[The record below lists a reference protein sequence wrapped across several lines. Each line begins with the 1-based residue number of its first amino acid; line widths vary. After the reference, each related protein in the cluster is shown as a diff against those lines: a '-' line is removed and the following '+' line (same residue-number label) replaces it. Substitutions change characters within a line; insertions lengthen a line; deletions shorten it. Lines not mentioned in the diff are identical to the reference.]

1 MVRESMVT
9 ICQGMHSNLGDLPL
23 ILFFYVFP
31 KRIIIFSHM
40 HRLKKIYIYNKKND
54 VCFPIQVSQ
63 NTLLKYQN
71 KKQFLFHEIKN
82 GNIFIFTYY
91 HQL

>member
-31 KRIIIFSHM
+31 KKIIIFSNM
-40 HRLKKIYIYNKKND
+40 NRFKKNIHILGITRLIGTR
-54 VCFPIQVSQ
+54 IQ
-63 NTLLKYQN
+63 
-71 KKQFLFHEIKN
+71 
-82 GNIFIFTYY
+82 
-91 HQL
+91 

>member
-31 KRIIIFSHM
+31 KKIIIFNHM
-40 HRLKKIYIYNKKND
+40 HRLKKIYIYREKGKW
-54 VCFPIQVSQ
+54 CLFPYSGKSEYIIEIP
-63 NTLLKYQN
+63 
-71 KKQFLFHEIKN
+71 KQKTISFPRD
-82 GNIFIFTYY
+82 
-91 HQL
+91 

>member
-31 KRIIIFSHM
+31 KKIIIFNHM
-40 HRLKKIYIYNKKND
+40 HRLKKIY
-54 VCFPIQVSQ
+54 
-63 NTLLKYQN
+63 KYRE
-71 KKQFLFHEIKN
+71 KGK
-82 GNIFIFTYY
+82 
-91 HQL
+91 

>member
-9 ICQGMHSNLGDLPL
+9 ICQGMHSNLGDLLL

-31 KRIIIFSHM
+31 KRIIIFSHI
-40 HRLKKIYIYNKKND
+40 HRLKNIYIYNKKN

-63 NTLLKYQN
+63 NILLKYQN